1 MGRAAEAGRLAKS
14 WARETRWVRRDAVP
28 VRGWGQ
34 KGRRAHSQETGK
46 GVNQA
51 ALDSLLRQSRAAKQ
65 RLTVTSP
72 GGDRGRADPAGLQ
85 VFLRRGHLPLVP
97 RQRVTSGPLCAPP
110 TRRRRRLREPE
121 DARALG
127 GPREALREPDRRAR
141 RAHTGRAP
149 PIFPG
154 SAPPLSGEAGGGG
167 GAGLRRAVKSSA
179 WLVPRAR
186 ARSRGGRPPL
196 PGVAPRRRRRRRQ
209 QRELPAAG
217 YPHQTAAAAP
227 RSGTNRHGRRH
238 PADRPG
244 SFSAA
249 SLKQAGGRGG
259 A

>member
-1 MGRAAEAGRLAKS
+1 M
-14 WARETRWVRRDAVP
+14 
-28 VRGWGQ
+28 
-34 KGRRAHSQETGK
+34 
-46 GVNQA
+46 NQA
-51 ALDSLLRQSRAAKQ
+51 ALGSLLRQSRAAKQ

-72 GGDRGRADPAGLQ
+72 GGDGGRADPAGLQ

-186 ARSRGGRPPL
+186 ARAAAEADLPCPASRP
-196 PGVAPRRRRRRRQ
+196 
-209 QRELPAAG
+209 
-217 YPHQTAAAAP
+217 AAAAAANSASSRLP
-227 RSGTNRHGRRH
+227 ATRTRQRRPPHEVARTGTDGGTPQTDPEAFPPQALSRLEGGGGRN
-238 PADRPG
+238 PG
-244 SFSAA
+244 SYFPAPGAA
-249 SLKQAGGRGG
+249 GWQAE